1 MDATTIV
8 MVLLL
13 VVLVFFMF
21 RNKRK
26 RDRTQAELATKMV
39 PGVEVM
45 LTFGL
50 YGTVVS
56 IDDETNVAEVE
67 VMLTFGLYGTV
78 VSIDDETNVAEVEVS
93 PGTIV
98 KVHRQTLG
106 RVVEPVVV
114 DDATDEVAP
123 LDART
128 ADDEAPLDLTKPTY
142 GERAETVVDDDRLD
156 SSSTTRPVG
165 DSDKPHTA

>member
-1 MDATTIV
+1 MDATTVI

-26 RDRTQAELATKMV
+26 RDSQQADLQRKMV

-56 IDDETNVAEVE
+56 IDDESNVAEVE
-67 VMLTFGLYGTV
+67 V
-78 VSIDDETNVAEVEVS
+78 A

-106 RVVEPVVV
+106 RVVDPVVDESADSEH
-114 DDATDEVAP
+114 DDA
-123 LDART
+123 LDAPVAT
-128 ADDEAPLDLTKPTY
+128 SADAADVSPAY
-142 GERAETVVDDDRLD
+142 GERVDEPRID
-156 SSSTTRPVG
+156 TTPSKE
-165 DSDKPHTA
+165 SDKPTA

>member
-1 MDATTIV
+1 MDATTII

-26 RDRTQAELATKMV
+26 RDSQQAELQRKMV

-56 IDDETNVAEVE
+56 IDEE
-67 VMLTFGLYGTV
+67 
-78 VSIDDETNVAEVEVS
+78 SNVAEVEVS

-106 RVVEPVVV
+106 RVVDPV
-114 DDATDEVAP
+114 DETPAETV
-123 LDART
+123 
-128 ADDEAPLDLTKPTY
+128 ADDDLDRPVIASDSALDSPAY
-142 GERAETVVDDDRLD
+142 GERADDPRID
-156 SSSTTRPVG
+156 STPSK
-165 DSDKPHTA
+165 DSDKPTA

>member
-39 PGVEVM
+39 PG
-45 LTFGL
+45 
-50 YGTVVS
+50 
-56 IDDETNVAEVE
+56 VE

-156 SSSTTRPVG
+156 SSSTTRPAG

>member
-1 MDATTIV
+1 MDATTLI

-21 RNKRK
+21 RNKKK
-26 RDRTQAELATKMV
+26 RDNQQADLQRKMV

-67 VMLTFGLYGTV
+67 V
-78 VSIDDETNVAEVEVS
+78 A

-106 RVVEPVVV
+106 RVVEPVVADTSSETDG
-114 DDATDEVAP
+114 DDALDRPVIDSTSTGSLDESPV
-123 LDART
+123 
-128 ADDEAPLDLTKPTY
+128 Y
-142 GERAETVVDDDRLD
+142 GERADEPRID
-156 SSSTTRPVG
+156 TTPSK
-165 DSDKPHTA
+165 DSDKPTA

>member
-1 MDATTIV
+1 MDPATLI
-8 MVLLL
+8 MIGLL

-21 RNKRK
+21 RNKKK
-26 RDRTQAELATKMV
+26 RDQQQADLQSKLV

-45 LTFGL
+45 LSFGL

-67 VMLTFGLYGTV
+67 VAPGTV
-78 VSIDDETNVAEVEVS
+78 
-93 PGTIV
+93 V

-114 DDATDEVAP
+114 EEPLDEDGLDATAGASPASVDR
-123 LDART
+123 DAT
-128 ADDEAPLDLTKPTY
+128 YPASTEADKKND
-142 GERAETVVDDDRLD
+142 
-156 SSSTTRPVG
+156 
-165 DSDKPHTA
+165 

>member
-67 VMLTFGLYGTV
+67 V
-78 VSIDDETNVAEVEVS
+78 S

-128 ADDEAPLDLTKPTY
+128 DDEAPLDLTKPTY

>member
-1 MDATTIV
+1 MDATTVI

-26 RDRTQAELATKMV
+26 RDSQQAELQRKMV
-39 PGVEVM
+39 PG
-45 LTFGL
+45 
-50 YGTVVS
+50 
-56 IDDETNVAEVE
+56 VE

-106 RVVEPVVV
+106 RVVDPV
-114 DDATDEVAP
+114 DETV
-123 LDART
+123 
-128 ADDEAPLDLTKPTY
+128 ADDD
-142 GERAETVVDDDRLD
+142 VVDDDRPVVASDPALD
-156 SSSTTRPVG
+156 SPVYGERADEPRIETSTAK
-165 DSDKPHTA
+165 DSDKPTA

>member
-67 VMLTFGLYGTV
+67 V
-78 VSIDDETNVAEVEVS
+78 S
-93 PGTIV
+93 PGTVV

-106 RVVEPVVV
+106 RVIEPVVV
-114 DDATDEVAP
+114 DDADVDA

-128 ADDEAPLDLTKPTY
+128 ADEAPLDLTKPTY
-142 GERAETVVDDDRLD
+142 GERAESVDDDRLD
-156 SSSTTRPVG
+156 SSSTSRPAG